1 MTEFESFLL
10 SEYLVRVQLVGKEKS
25 RLKESAI
32 ISKSLLI
39 EEWWRKDGSQRLL
52 WILKLPVIIRRF
64 QMLISV
70 SFRYFKTEWDES
82 EQTFIS

>member
-1 MTEFESFLL
+1 MWLSNLLELLCKNIKLMTEFESFLL

-52 WILKLPVIIRRF
+52 
-64 QMLISV
+64 
-70 SFRYFKTEWDES
+70 
-82 EQTFIS
+82 